1 MTLTLSLRQ
10 ADALYRAANKIAN
23 PCDFKTLES
32 LYRSARSEG
41 MRIQEA
47 NIYAILKA
55 YEA

>member
-1 MTLTLSLRQ
+1 MSLSLRET
-10 ADALYRAANKIAN
+10 DALYRAANKIAK

-41 MRIQEA
+41 MRVREA
-47 NIYAILKA
+47 NIYAILKT